1 MPVPMLSPAL
11 TPISLARPRR
21 GGREETVSAMAGVT
35 LVLALALMALVLWLV
50 VYR

>member
-1 MPVPMLSPAL
+1 MPVSMLSPAW

-21 GGREETVSAMAGVT
+21 SGSEETVSAVACVA
-35 LVLALALMALVLWLV
+35 LVLALMALVLWLV